1 MPPPG
6 RRKKAERAGYH
17 HGNLRAALIDTAI
30 DLLGERGI
38 QGFSLAEASR
48 RLGVAVA
55 APYRHFADR
64 DELLVA
70 VAVRASEAL
79 GERLEQAADPTDP
92 PERRLTDLVRTY
104 VGFAYDNQPL
114 FQALFAAGLDKSR
127 RPELER
133 ATRRVAAIFFGPALT
148 ICDGDENAATG
159 LTGAIGAAAHG
170 HAMLLLDG
178 GFGSGEPA
186 IELAA
191 THAAR
196 TTLALIGGR
205 DAFRTSSGNLR

>member
-1 MPPPG
+1 MWPHYAEAMPEARPT
-6 RRKKAERAGYH
+6 KARYH

-70 VAVRASEAL
+70 VAIRAAETFA
-79 GERLEQAADPTDP
+79 ERLERASDPADP
-92 PERRLTDLVRTY
+92 PEQRLPVMVRAY
-104 VGFAYDNQPL
+104 VGFAYDNRPL
-114 FQALFAAGLDKSR
+114 FQAMFAAGLDKSS

-133 ATRRVAAIFFGPALT
+133 AARPIMTGFFTASLAL
-148 ICDGDENAATG
+148 CDGDESAATG
-159 LTGAIGAAAHG
+159 LTGAIGATAHG
-170 HAMLLLDG
+170 HAMLVLDG

-186 IELAA
+186 VRAA
-191 THAAR
+191 ADRADQATR
-196 TTLALIGGR
+196 ALIAGR
-205 DAFRTSSGNLR
+205 TAFQTS